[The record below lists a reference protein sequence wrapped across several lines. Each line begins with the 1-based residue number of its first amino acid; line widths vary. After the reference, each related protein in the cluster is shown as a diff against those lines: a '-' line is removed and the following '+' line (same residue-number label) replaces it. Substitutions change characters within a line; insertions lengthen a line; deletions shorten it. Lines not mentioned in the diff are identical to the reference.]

1 MKNII
6 HQFNR
11 YNKSICLL
19 KDSIHRLNSLSSLLQ
34 LYMNTTISSMA
45 PLQEQMNQCIHTIQ
59 QVFIY
64 LLNSLLQMK
73 EIWLNHSKTIINHLQ
88 QWNESHS
95 QSIQK
100 IEETATQSLVVVQQH
115 QQDHQQQSS
124 SLIDS
129 FQQEIQS
136 LIEDYNTSLST
147 QFETVCL
154 LYSYESLVYNAMVTI

>member
-1 MKNII
+1 
-6 HQFNR
+6 
-11 YNKSICLL
+11 
-19 KDSIHRLNSLSSLLQ
+19 
-34 LYMNTTISSMA
+34 
-45 PLQEQMNQCIHTIQ
+45 
-59 QVFIY
+59 
-64 LLNSLLQMK
+64 MK
-73 EIWLNHSKTIINHLQ
+73 EIWLNHSKTIINHFQ
-88 QWNESHS
+88 QWNETHS

-124 SLIDS
+124 SLNDS